1 MVQHPVGCMGTFLIH
16 EICRTDIS
24 GRDRGSSIQDHPERA
39 EFRPES
45 WSGQGKHKNPE
56 NYGGTNNLV
65 AENLSDKPLYFNLV
79 RKGTP
84 LVSDQSAADNGLSLR
99 VDYTDTGLKP
109 VDQRNL
115 VQGTDFMM
123 VTKVTNTSF
132 DRVDNIALTQMVPSG
147 WEILNTRMFEA
158 DYGIKE
164 SPYEYRD
171 IRDDRVNTYFSLNR
185 GESKT
190 FVLILNAAYKG
201 EYYQP
206 AILCE
211 AMYTSGYRSRVPG
224 TRVVVRGQ

>member
-1 MVQHPVGCMGTFLIH
+1 
-16 EICRTDIS
+16 
-24 GRDRGSSIQDHPERA
+24 
-39 EFRPES
+39 
-45 WSGQGKHKNPE
+45 
-56 NYGGTNNLV
+56 
-65 AENLSDKPLYFNLV
+65 
-79 RKGTP
+79 
-84 LVSDQSAADNGLSLR
+84 
-99 VDYTDTGLKP
+99 
-109 VDQRNL
+109 
-115 VQGTDFMM
+115 MM

>member
-1 MVQHPVGCMGTFLIH
+1 MNTRNLRI
-16 EICRTDIS
+16 T
-24 GRDRGSSIQDHPERA
+24 
-39 EFRPES
+39 
-45 WSGQGKHKNPE
+45 
-56 NYGGTNNLV
+56 GGTNNLI

-84 LVSDQSAADNGLSLR
+84 LVSDQSSADNGLSLR

-115 VQGTDFMM
+115 VQGTDFMI

-132 DRVDNIALTQMVPSG
+132 DRVDNVALTQMVPSG

-164 SPYEYRD
+164 SAYEYRD

-201 EYYQP
+201 EYWQP

-211 AMYTSGYRSRVPG
+211 SMYTSGYSSRVPG
-224 TRVVVRGQ
+224 TKVIVRGQ